1 MMHFTRDRLQQQ
13 LQFIVAQSC
22 PAANAL
28 VEYGYAAFLFGCF
41 TASSLKLG
49 SRQNTHD
56 FQYGRIKS
64 LNQA

>member
-41 TASSLKLG
+41 TASSLNLDHVKTLTI
-49 SRQNTHD
+49 SNTVE
-56 FQYGRIKS
+56 
-64 LNQA
+64 